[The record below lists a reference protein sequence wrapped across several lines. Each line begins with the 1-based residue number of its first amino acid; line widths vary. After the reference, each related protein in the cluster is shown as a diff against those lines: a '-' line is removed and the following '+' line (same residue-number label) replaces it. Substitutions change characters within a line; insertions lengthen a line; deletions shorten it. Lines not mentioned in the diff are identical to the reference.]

1 MRKFKY
7 IIISL
12 IIITLASSCKKDV
25 VDLSSS
31 LIGNWQQSHVSIDGK
46 DSTLTAGE
54 LNTSLVIEANGVYRL
69 YDGVRNVQHQGTW
82 LFSDGDW
89 LNMSMDKLQTSKFGQ
104 VLVRFTVLQVNSESM
119 ELRIKTFL
127 FERKLTVMFNYMDQD
142 VTTGMTGEEL
152 MALDTKNKEL
162 HTYVYVFKK
171 INQ

>member
-127 FERKLTVMFNYMDQD
+127 YERKLTVMFNYMNQD